1 MPNNVPYILTRR
13 NLNPSARLLAKSL
26 GLQKSYEPRRYA
38 PVIRWGNSDEVFN
51 EDTLWNMPEIIHI
64 CGNKLLFSNTMRNLG
79 IPHVEILHGFPERFP
94 VVIRHSLSGMRGQ
107 GIEII
112 SSRDDADK
120 LPYDIEGLS
129 PHYNVHWSYW
139 RDFSFE
145 LGVHIFNGEPV
156 RTFKKVFRL
165 EEADEDS
172 DLDYVESEPE
182 FPIRNSQKGYGFRLV
197 EISKYPKLI
206 PLVKTF
212 CDKFGLKF
220 GRLDIGWNHGEKKY
234 EIIEANSAP
243 GLAENENTARIYIE
257 GFKRLLG
264 KE

>member
-1 MPNNVPYILTRR
+1 MPNKVPYILTRR
-13 NLNPSARLLAKSL
+13 NLNPSARLLAREL

-38 PVIRWGNSDEVFN
+38 PVIRWGNSDGEFN

-64 CGNKLLFSNTMRNLG
+64 CANKLSFSKVMTILE
-79 IPHVEILHGFPERFP
+79 IPHVEIRTGVPERFP
-94 VVIRHSLSGMRGQ
+94 VVVRRTLSGMRGQ
-107 GIEII
+107 GIEILESEPGI
-112 SSRDDADK
+112 
-120 LPYDIEGLS
+120 LWMEQHPTIC
-129 PHYNVHWSYW
+129 WSYW

-172 DLDYVESEPE
+172 DLDYVENEPE

-197 EISKYPKLI
+197 NIEKYPKLN
-206 PLVKTF
+206 PLLKLF

-220 GRLDIGWNHGEKKY
+220 GRLDIGWNHAEKKY

>member
-1 MPNNVPYILTRR
+1 MPNNAPYILTRR
-13 NLNPSARLLAKSL
+13 NLNPSARLLARAL

-38 PVIRWGNSDEVFN
+38 PVIRWGNSDGEFN
-51 EDTLWNMPEIIHI
+51 EDTLWNSPETIHI
-64 CGNKLLFSNTMRNLG
+64 CSNKLSFCKAMTYLE
-79 IPHVEILHGFPERFP
+79 IPHVEIRTGVPDKLP

-107 GIEII
+107 GIEVATTPQEFFGM
-112 SSRDDADK
+112 RPDGEK
-120 LPYDIEGLS
+120 VY
-129 PHYNVHWSYW
+129 WSYW

-172 DLDYVESEPE
+172 EQDYVGTEPE
-182 FPIRNSQKGYGFRLV
+182 FPIRNSEKGYGFRLV
-197 EISKYPKLI
+197 EIGKYPKLI

-220 GRLDIGWNHGEKKY
+220 GRLDIGWNHTEKKY

>member
-13 NLNPSARLLAKSL
+13 NLNPSARLLAREL

-38 PVIRWGNSDEVFN
+38 PVIRWGNSDGEYN
-51 EDTLWNMPEIIHI
+51 QDTLLNMPEIIHI

-79 IPHVEILHGFPERFP
+79 IPHVEILRGHPERFP

-107 GIEII
+107 GIEIFN
-112 SSRDDADK
+112 
-120 LPYDIEGLS
+120 YEDILQGRSWDET
-129 PHYNVHWSYW
+129 YWSYW

-156 RTFKKVFRL
+156 RTFKKVYRL
-165 EEADEDS
+165 EEVDEDS
-172 DLDYVESEPE
+172 EEDYVENEPE
-182 FPIRNSQKGYGFRLV
+182 FPIRNSEKGYGFRLV
-197 EISKYPKLI
+197 NIEKYPKLN
-206 PLVKTF
+206 PLLKLF

-220 GRLDIGWNHGEKKY
+220 GRLDIGWNHTEKKY

-243 GLAENENTARIYIE
+243 GLAENDNTARIYIE

>member
-1 MPNNVPYILTRR
+1 MPNKPYILTRR
-13 NLNPSARLLAKSL
+13 NLNPSARLLAKAL
-26 GLQKSYEPRRYA
+26 GLQKSYEPRAYP
-38 PVIRWGNSDEVFN
+38 PVIRWGNSDGDYSTTIGSE
-51 EDTLWNMPEIIHI
+51 TLWNMPELIHT
-64 CGNKLLFSNTMRNLG
+64 CSNKVLFSRAMTNLG
-79 IPHVEILHGFPERFP
+79 IPCVEIRRGHPETFP

-107 GIEII
+107 GIEIFNHE
-112 SSRDDADK
+112 
-120 LPYDIEGLS
+120 DILQGRGWDET
-129 PHYNVHWSYW
+129 YWSYW

-156 RTFKKVFRL
+156 RCFKKVFRV

-172 DLDYVESEPE
+172 ELDYVESEPE

-197 EISKYPKLI
+197 EIGKYPKLI
-206 PLVKTF
+206 PLLKLF

-220 GRLDIGWNHGEKKY
+220 GRLDIGWNHTDKKY

-243 GLAENENTARIYIE
+243 GIAENENTARIYIE
-257 GFKRLLG
+257 GFKKLLG